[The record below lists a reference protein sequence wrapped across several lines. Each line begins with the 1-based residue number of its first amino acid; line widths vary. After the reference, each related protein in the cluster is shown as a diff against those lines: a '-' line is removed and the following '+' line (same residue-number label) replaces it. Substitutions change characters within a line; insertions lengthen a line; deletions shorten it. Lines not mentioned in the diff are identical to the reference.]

1 MAPGARSHRRGGV
14 TDLFDADLTGAQFAR
29 FDDARRWP
37 GELRAAAGRLE
48 PVWLSS
54 AGLGLAET
62 EPGGALTAVA
72 AADAAGNVA
81 LPAWWG
87 TAGVRPVFYLGSEEG
102 RERIWLQCDTAADG
116 RALAVAAA
124 AILRSL
130 TGEGLSRYR
139 PLLMGRARIAVLPP
153 WPVGIGSG
161 ADDTT
166 PARAGSPRSLRG
178 VPPLLDTSALSQWPG
193 LLAAMDGFAPTLVI
207 HVQDWGGEAGEWTGT
222 GSGEAGNEAP
232 VALAG
237 AGLRLVESFFLAP
250 ELHQRLGEG
259 GARRTWLGRP
269 TPLARALAG
278 HPDARTGADVRRHVT
293 RMGYRV
299 FDTPTEKP
307 MIENDPTWP
316 AALRLAPGRYIPR
329 LEWRRLGATSLGEVA
344 LDRYGALG
352 LCGQTF
358 DNPAT
363 ERAGAA
369 LAMAEAALIYRLG
382 LST

>member
-1 MAPGARSHRRGGV
+1 MGP
-14 TDLFDADLTGAQFAR
+14 
-29 FDDARRWP
+29 
-37 GELRAAAGRLE
+37 AG
-48 PVWLSS
+48 P
-54 AGLGLAET
+54 GLARI
-62 EPGGALTAVA
+62 EPGGALSAPGE
-72 AADAAGNVA
+72 ADAAESVA
-81 LPAWWG
+81 TSAWWG
-87 TAGVRPVFYLGSEEG
+87 VAGVRPVFHLGSQEG
-102 RERIWLQCDTAADG
+102 RERIWIQCDAAADG

-124 AILRSL
+124 TMLRSL
-130 TGEGLSRYR
+130 TGDGLSRYR
-139 PLLMGRARIAVLPP
+139 PLLMGRARIAVVPP

-161 ADDTT
+161 ADDAA
-166 PARAGSPRSLRG
+166 PVRAGTVRGRRG
-178 VPPLLDTSALSQWPG
+178 VPPLLETSALSQWPG
-193 LLAAMDGFAPTLVI
+193 LLAALDDFAPTLV
-207 HVQDWGGEAGEWTGT
+207 VQLQDWGGEAGEWTGM
-222 GSGEAGNEAP
+222 GLGRAGNQAP
-232 VALAG
+232 AALAG
-237 AGLRLVESFFLAP
+237 AGLRLVESFFLAA

-278 HPDARTGADVRRHVT
+278 HPDARTGAHVRRYVT

-299 FDTPTEKP
+299 FDTLSEKS
-307 MIENDPTWP
+307 MVEGDPTWS
-316 AALRLAPGRYIPR
+316 AALRLEPGRYVPR
-329 LEWRRLGATSLGEVA
+329 LEWRRLGAASLGEVA